1 MRLQLSLKIWQVNNM
16 NKLIRFLPLILVVA
30 LGVVLYRGLSL
41 NPTELPSA
49 MIGKAFPE
57 FSLYG
62 VYDAKTLKTQRD
74 LKPGIKLVNVWGTW
88 CPSCRVEHDF
98 LLELS
103 KSNRFSIYGLN
114 YDDERNLAQKW
125 LTTLGNPYHFSLFDE
140 EGKLSVNL
148 GVYAAPET
156 FVVDHNNVIRK
167 RFAGPLSANVWRQE
181 FEPLLAQIEQE
192 QQAGK

>member
-1 MRLQLSLKIWQVNNM
+1 MG
-16 NKLIRFLPLILVVA
+16 KLIRFIPLILVVA

-49 MIGKAFPE
+49 MIGKSFPQ
-57 FSLYG
+57 FSLYT
-62 VYDAKTLKTQRD
+62 VNDAQSLKTQQD

-103 KSNRFSIYGLN
+103 KSSRFTIYGLN
-114 YDDERNLAQKW
+114 YDDERDLAQRW
-125 LTTLGNPYHFSLFDE
+125 LTTLGDPYHFSLFDE
-140 EGKLSVNL
+140 EGKMSVNL

-156 FVVDHNNVIRK
+156 FVVDHNNIIRK
-167 RFAGPLSANVWRQE
+167 RFAGPLNPNVWRKE
-181 FEPLLAQIEQE
+181 FEPLLIKIEQE
-192 QQAGK
+192 QQAGS